1 METSN
6 LKAYA
11 TQLINLLIAASLC
24 GFLLKQMLSWAFH
37 TFERSKNKVAGVI
50 MVIDQGRV
58 SAPFYDITKV

>member
-6 LKAYA
+6 LKVYA

-24 GFLLKQMLSWAFH
+24 GFLLKQMLCWAFH

-50 MVIDQGRV
+50 VINQGRV